1 MEKELK
7 ATLNEQ
13 CRKQLEK
20 TNELQIFLKSI
31 TDIEVLR
38 KIMRRESVE
47 LTYCENIFDLF
58 DIINKYRLNIFL
70 FGKVPCD
77 IPDEDIIYPKRAT
90 DGSAGYD
97 IFSTE
102 TFTLKPGESRIIET
116 GLNVLM
122 NKDRVLMIF
131 PRSGLGFKYKTQLAN
146 TVGIID
152 SDYILSDNYGHIKIK
167 IFNDGDKEFAIE
179 KGDAFAQAICMN
191 YIISDDDYTQ
201 SKSIRNGGFNSTGK
215 KVL

>member
-1 MEKELK
+1 MDKELK
-7 ATLNEQ
+7 VTLNEQ
-13 CRKQLEK
+13 CIKQLEK

-38 KIMRRESVE
+38 KIMRRESVK
-47 LTYCENIFDLF
+47 LNIFDLF
-58 DIINKYRLNIFL
+58 DIMNKYRLNIFL
-70 FGKVPCD
+70 FGRVPCY

-102 TFTLKPGESRIIET
+102 TFILKPGESKIIET

-167 IFNDGDKEFAIE
+167 IFNDGNKEFTIE
-179 KGDAFAQAICMN
+179 KGDAFAQAICLN